1 MIVCENPLAFIF
13 LLAIPILY
21 ILRNLGFFS
30 RISFPLT
37 ISDWEGKQ
45 FSYRPTL
52 INIFSVFAE
61 ILAIC
66 GYITLIIALSNPV
79 IHHQEKVYTSRGTD
93 ILFVL
98 DTSPSMAAKD
108 ISLVNSTI
116 SRIEAAKIGI
126 KTLLNSDRGANY
138 GLIAMASEAAV
149 IVPPTD
155 DKKLFLERLD
165 SLVIGS
171 LGEGSAIGTG
181 LTTAIYHIASSKA
194 PKKCIILI
202 TDGENNAGSVH
213 PETAALLALENDITV
228 YAFGI
233 GTKGTVPIEYID
245 PNTGDVHS
253 GFYESVFDEAP
264 LEAIASAAGG
274 KYFGI
279 ESTMSLSD
287 SLSEIARKENTVQ
300 TFRFRSTDE
309 NVFRIFLIAAIALFT
324 TAWTI
329 RRLCLKEIL

>member
-1 MIVCENPLAFIF
+1 MIVFENPLAFIF

-21 ILRNLGFFS
+21 ILRNLGIFS

-37 ISDWEGKQ
+37 ISDWLGKT
-45 FSYRPTL
+45 FTYNGSA
-52 INIFSVFAE
+52 INFFSVISE
-61 ILAIC
+61 ILALLA
-66 GYITLIIALSNPV
+66 YVALVLSLANPV

-108 ISLVNSTI
+108 ISIVNSTI

-149 IVPPTD
+149 IIPPTN

-165 SLVIGS
+165 SIVIGAF
-171 LGEGSAIGTG
+171 GEGSAIGTG
-181 LTTAIYHIASSKA
+181 LTTAIYHVSASKA

-213 PETAALLALENDITV
+213 PETAALLASENNITV
-228 YAFGI
+228 YTFGI
-233 GTKGTVPIEYID
+233 GTKGTVPIEYVD
-245 PNTGDVHS
+245 PKNGEVHA
-253 GFYESVFDEAP
+253 GFYESDFNEEP
-264 LEAIASAAGG
+264 LETIASLSGG

-279 ESTMSLSD
+279 ESTMLLSD

-300 TFRFRSTDE
+300 TFRFRSIDE
-309 NVFRIFLIAAIALFT
+309 NMFRTFLLCSIALFT
-324 TAWTI
+324 LAWI
-329 RRLCLKEIL
+329 IKRLFLQEIL